1 METHDITEGTMDA
14 IKFGTAAAFPASHII
29 FGIPLQDWMYI
40 FSIIAS
46 IFYIIDKLPSIVRR
60 IHGWVERKG
69 SSKHCSNDASA
80 GEPPRR

>member
-14 IKFGTAAAFPASHII
+14 IKFSTAAAFPASHII

-46 IFYIIDKLPSIVRR
+46 IFYIIDKLPNIIRR
-60 IHGWVERKG
+60 WYVWVKRKSGGRG
-69 SSKHCSNDASA
+69 SSTGLTD
-80 GEPPRR
+80 GESSL

>member
-14 IKFGTAAAFPASHII
+14 IKFSTAAAFPASHII

-46 IFYIIDKLPSIVRR
+46 IFCL
-60 IHGWVERKG
+60 
-69 SSKHCSNDASA
+69 
-80 GEPPRR
+80 